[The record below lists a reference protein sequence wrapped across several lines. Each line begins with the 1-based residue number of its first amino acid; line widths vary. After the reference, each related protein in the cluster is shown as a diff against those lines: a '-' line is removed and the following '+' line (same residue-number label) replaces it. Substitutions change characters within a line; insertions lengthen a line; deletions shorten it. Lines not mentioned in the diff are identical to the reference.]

1 MGSAADADNQFPTGM
16 LQKISDKFKTGSL
29 AAVIVAVLGFALAWT
44 GKGASDQFN
53 LSSGPESAV
62 TVNGV
67 QISPDQA
74 REAWRNLEA
83 ELAATGASLSDEETK
98 RYQDE
103 TLERLVASQLLFDR
117 AREQGYRVSAAQ
129 LGEVIRSEP
138 AFQVDGTYNETL
150 ALSRLAQIG
159 LSAEQYR
166 RDTQR
171 RLEERSLQ
179 QAIGISEFVTPQEF
193 GRRIALEDEQ
203 RRVSTLTFPRADFLG
218 WVDKSD
224 AAVSRWFAG
233 NGPKFTTEE
242 SVALQAA
249 YLTVAD
255 LQAKLPVSDEEAQA
269 EFAKSS
275 DAYQSPERRSVRHIL
290 VADEKRAEQI
300 VAELRR
306 GADFEALA
314 ATSSIDSGSAAK
326 GGDLGLSERSAFV
339 PAFAEVAF
347 SLKPG
352 VLGGPVKTEFG
363 YHIIRVDSVE
373 AGRAKTFDEVRVEL
387 VESLRQRKA
396 VDRLAELED
405 EARRLVS
412 APGADIAAVGSKLG
426 MTVLLVDQFFRNVGG
441 GELGGDKALADA
453 VFSDETL
460 VQRRVGGPVPFK
472 EEGFVVFKVT
482 EHRKPRVPELAEIR
496 ERVLEA
502 YVADQADALA
512 LAKAQGVANRVAS
525 GEFRMPPSV
534 RFIDRRDP
542 SEPEEIRKAAFS
554 VPRPGQGRA
563 EAAAVVLPSGGAAVV
578 MVDSVRPVA
587 GNADAALRATRFQ
600 SVQLG
605 TAVGLLQGYLSD
617 LRKKAEVEKHPAVFA
632 N

>member
-1 MGSAADADNQFPTGM
+1 M
-16 LQKISDKFKTGSL
+16 LQKISDRFKTGSL
-29 AAVIVAVLGFALAWT
+29 AAIMVAVLGFALAWT
-44 GKGASDQFN
+44 GKGASDQFSM
-53 LSSGPESAV
+53 SSGPESAA
-62 TVNGV
+62 TVDGV
-67 QISPDQA
+67 QISPDEA
-74 REAWRNLEA
+74 RKAWQNLEA
-83 ELAATGASLSDEETK
+83 ELSATGASLSEDETK

-103 TLERLVASQLLFDR
+103 TLERLVASQLLFER
-117 AREQGYRVSAAQ
+117 AREQGYRVPAIQ

-138 AFQVDGTYNETL
+138 AFQLDGTYNETL

-159 LSAEQYR
+159 LTAEQFR

-203 RRVSTLTFPRADFLG
+203 RRVSTLTFPRKDFVA

-224 AAVSRWFAG
+224 LAVGRWFAS
-233 NGPKFTTEE
+233 NGARFRTDE

-255 LQAKLPVSDEEAQA
+255 LQARLPVSDDEARA

-275 DAYQSPERRSVRHIL
+275 DMYQSPERRKVRHIL
-290 VADEKRAEQI
+290 VADQKRAEQI
-300 VAELRR
+300 IAELRR

-314 ATSSIDSGSAAK
+314 ATASIDSGSAAK
-326 GGDLGLSERSAFV
+326 GGDLGLSEKSAFV
-339 PAFAEVAF
+339 PAFADVAF

-373 AGRAKTFDEVRVEL
+373 PGRSKTFDEVRVDL
-387 VESLRQRKA
+387 LESLKQRKA
-396 VDRLAELED
+396 ADRLAELED

-412 APGADIAAVGSKLG
+412 GPGAEVAAVGSKLG
-426 MTVLLVDQFFRNVGG
+426 MKVLSVDQFFRNIGG
-441 GELGGDKALADA
+441 GDLSGDKALADA

-460 VQRRVGGPVPFK
+460 LQRRIGGPIPFK

-482 EHRKPRVPELAEIR
+482 EHRKPRIPELAEVR
-496 ERVLEA
+496 DRVLEA

-512 LAKAQGVANRVAS
+512 LAKAQGVASRVVS
-525 GEFRMPPSV
+525 GEFRMPAAV

-563 EAAAVVLPSGGAAVV
+563 EAAAVALPVGGAAVV

-587 GNADAALRATRFQ
+587 GTADAALRATRFQ

-605 TAVGLLQGYLSD
+605 TAVGLLQSYLND
-617 LRKKAEVEKHPAVFA
+617 LRNKAEVEKHPTVFA